1 MMLRAAARSSK
12 LSIIQVLEVERYL
25 RSRIP
30 GVRLDHIPV
39 KTLGDKV
46 RDKPLHSLGR
56 IGVFEREVDKAILDG
71 RADIAVHSMKDLPT
85 RLPRGLEI
93 VLIPPRADP
102 RDSIV
107 PKPPRSGIRA
117 GARIGTSSIRRSSLA
132 RLYYPDAR
140 VEALRGNLDTRLR
153 KLDSGQYDYIIVAEA
168 GLKRL
173 NVSRRRLV
181 LDPLQWP
188 PAPAQGLLAVVA
200 RADSAVARLLRPYSD
215 PRAKAMAEAERG
227 LLEALGPGC
236 RIPVGGFSVVRNGEV
251 ILRAALISGSR
262 PVWVKSRGPLGKAR
276 SVGLAAGEELASLW
290 DGDGG
295 EG

>member
-12 LSIIQVLEVERYL
+12 LSIIQVREVENYL

-30 GVRLDHIPV
+30 GIRLKHIPV

-56 IGVFEREVDKAILDG
+56 IGVFEREVDKAVLDG

-85 RLPRGLEI
+85 RLPPGLEI

-107 PKPPRSGIRA
+107 PKPPSSGIQP
-117 GARIGTSSIRRSSLA
+117 GARIGTSSVRRASLA
-132 RLYYPDAR
+132 RLYYPHAR
-140 VEALRGNLDTRLR
+140 VESLRGNLDTRLR
-153 KLDSGQYDYIIVAEA
+153 KLDSGKYDYIIVAEA

-173 NVSRRRLV
+173 NVSRQRLV
-181 LDPLQWP
+181 LNPLQWP

-200 RADSAVARLLRPYSD
+200 RADSDAAKLLKPHSD

-236 RIPVGGFSVVRNGEV
+236 RIPVGGFSMIRNGEV

-262 PVWVKSRGPLGKAR
+262 LVWVKSRGPIGRAR
-276 SVGLAAGEELASLW
+276 SVGLAAGEELASVW
-290 DGDGG
+290 GDGG
-295 EG
+295 IEG